1 MKLSIAPV
9 AGLAAVA
16 AAADTSLTVTKVV
29 TANGATY
36 TKTRT
41 EKYTGQAT
49 TTPTSGTY
57 TTTIVIEG
65 EDATYTKTATE
76 TYGLE
81 SVSTTHLTVK
91 QDSAT
96 YTKTLST
103 AVPNSSAISSAKSVA
118 LTHTESSSSTGG
130 AGHVAAVGGV
140 AAAAAAVMLL

>member
-1 MKLSIAPV
+1 MKLSVVAV

-76 TYGLE
+76 TFGLE
-81 SVSTTHLTVK
+81 SVSTTLDCQAGFCHLY
-91 QDSAT
+91 QDS
-96 YTKTLST
+96 LPSCLT
-103 AVPNSSAISSAKSVA
+103 ASPSRV
-118 LTHTESSSSTGG
+118 LSSSP
-130 AGHVAAVGGV
+130 
-140 AAAAAAVMLL
+140 